1 MSALIRKNKQ
11 PQLVIAF
18 HTTSEAMAMEK
29 LCKTQGLPGRLIP
42 VPRAITSD
50 CGIAWTAPLSA
61 RAELR
66 AALEE
71 AQIEDAGFFEV
82 EV

>member
-1 MSALIRKNKQ
+1 MSALIRKNKK

-29 LCKTQGLPGRLIP
+29 LCKKQGLPGRLIP

-50 CGIAWTAPLSA
+50 CGIAWTAPLEA

-66 AALEE
+66 AAIDE
-71 AQIEDAGFFEV
+71 ANIEDAGFFEV
-82 EV
+82 EL

>member
-1 MSALIRKNKQ
+1 MSALIRKNKE

-18 HTTSEAMAMEK
+18 HTTSDAMAMEK
-29 LCKTQGLPGRLIP
+29 LCKKAGLPGRLIP

-50 CGIAWTAPLSA
+50 CGIAWTAPIAA

-66 AALEE
+66 AALD
-71 AQIEDAGFFEV
+71 AASIEDAGFFET